1 MNADG
6 TAVKHGGKWQI
17 SNGGGLTPRWRGDG
31 RELYY
36 RARDRRVMAVAIA
49 TEPEFRPGKPEPL
62 GFFASLGDMWDCTA
76 DGRRFLVVTAK
87 GKDQAPFTVVLN
99 WQAALKK

>member
-1 MNADG
+1 
-6 TAVKHGGKWQI
+6 
-17 SNGGGLTPRWRGDG
+17 
-31 RELYY
+31 
-36 RARDRRVMAVAIA
+36 
-49 TEPEFRPGKPEPL
+49 
-62 GFFASLGDMWDCTA
+62 MWDCTA